1 MSSTILKAKGS
12 AEAATSTPSQSSIQ
26 SQQGKKNMQRN
37 NTKSFPQATTVIAP
51 KINEALFNLENPI
64 NDSKN
69 MASILG
75 GLLHDVFD
83 KDHSSVTGN
92 SEFYFVSESDAS
104 NIIFAD
110 GQLQRF
116 IKSSLDTWNEALE
129 HSAGAGQCA

>member
-12 AEAATSTPSQSSIQ
+12 AEAATSIPSQSS
-26 SQQGKKNMQRN
+26 SQTIAGMKNMQRN
-37 NTKSFPQATTVIAP
+37 NTKGVPQATTGATV

-92 SEFYFVSESDAS
+92 REFYFVSESDAS
-104 NIIFAD
+104 NIIFAA

>member
-1 MSSTILKAKGS
+1 MPKQSVQAA
-12 AEAATSTPSQSSIQ
+12 AE
-26 SQQGKKNMQRN
+26 GM
-37 NTKSFPQATTVIAP
+37 P
-51 KINEALFNLENPI
+51 KFNGALFDLENPI

-69 MASILG
+69 MASILAN
-75 GLLHDVFD
+75 LLHDIFD

-92 SEFYFVSESDAS
+92 RELYFVSESDAS
-104 NIIFAD
+104 NIIFAA

>member
-1 MSSTILKAKGS
+1 MNRKAKGS
-12 AEAATSTPSQSSIQ
+12 AEAATSIPSQSSSQ
-26 SQQGKKNMQRN
+26 SQQGMKNMQRN
-37 NTKSFPQATTVIAP
+37 NTKSVPQATTVATP

-75 GLLHDVFD
+75 SLLHDIFD

-92 SEFYFVSESDAS
+92 REFYFVSESDAS
-104 NIIFAD
+104 NIIFAA

>member
-1 MSSTILKAKGS
+1 MNRKAKGS
-12 AEAATSTPSQSSIQ
+12 AEAATSIPSQSSNQTIA
-26 SQQGKKNMQRN
+26 GMKNMQRN
-37 NTKSFPQATTVIAP
+37 NTKGVPQATTGATV

-92 SEFYFVSESDAS
+92 REFYFVSESDAS
-104 NIIFAD
+104 NIIFAA

-116 IKSSLDTWNEALE
+116 IKSSLDTWNEALD

>member
-1 MSSTILKAKGS
+1 
-12 AEAATSTPSQSSIQ
+12 
-26 SQQGKKNMQRN
+26 MQRN
-37 NTKSFPQATTVIAP
+37 NTKGVPQATTGATV

-92 SEFYFVSESDAS
+92 REFYFVSESDAS
-104 NIIFAD
+104 NIIFAA

-129 HSAGAGQCA
+129 HTAGGGQCA